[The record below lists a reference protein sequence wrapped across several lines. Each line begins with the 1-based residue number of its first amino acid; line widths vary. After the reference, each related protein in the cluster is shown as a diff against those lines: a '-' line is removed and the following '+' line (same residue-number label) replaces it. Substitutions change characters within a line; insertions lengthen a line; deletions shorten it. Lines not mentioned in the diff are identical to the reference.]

1 MLAAGGAGTRQPPRR
16 GGVAVK
22 EQVSLP
28 LHKHRW
34 TAPWP
39 SSRSCRPNTWLWV
52 RAALTRGSARGRVLR
67 VPLIV
72 PCPTHLG
79 TQARTLS
86 AGCERLVSEND
97 RLCEFAAALRS
108 KLAVFEQLD
117 SLAVRLHTASVSPG
131 AAVEHLPPL
140 LRDADACLAFC
151 SRHPQY
157 AEAQAYGLRFQQLHS
172 RGLAALRG
180 AASALLRR
188 ACAQAAQAAS
198 EAAAAA
204 TAAAV
209 TPAGEGGTVGT
220 PQAAVLPTDAEA
232 AAVNSAL
239 YVRFRAV
246 LGDLVTLLAYPQS
259 RAAAGF
265 GEYVGLMEDVR
276 ALYTESRSALMAPH
290 AAAQVQRLLATCG
303 EDACA
308 LARWGADSLLSL
320 AADEADLWAHVFN
333 DARPGDVLPLM
344 EQLAVP
350 LGDALRLASLRLR
363 DLDSM
368 ADLVEALRSTMVHT
382 NTAASPGAGAAAMR
396 YHPDTAAAALPPL
409 ARALADA
416 RERLAFLAHTYLRQH
431 VAGYTP
437 RPEDA
442 ALILRTAV
450 SPAPGP
456 GAAML
461 YPPVGG
467 ALACL
472 SRLYGAVET
481 DTFGGLA
488 QEAVTA
494 AVAAVHAAAVWAAS
508 SSSEAGRPLD
518 CYLFEASQ
526 LLSLRDQVAPF
537 DAEFVVTQRA
547 LDLSSMRGV
556 VRRILASGGGGKPG
570 DGPLALG
577 GPAPGGLNQAGGPM
591 GAPMRT
597 VEAQLDGRLELE
609 RALKAACEA
618 FILAVTKAAVEPLL
632 SFLAKAAAVR
642 GGAGQ
647 LKAQAFAAPARLT
660 ELVGKCAAT
669 TTEALRDA
677 ASRTRVYLPAPQ
689 VAAVLLRPVKA
700 NIAEAHAQL
709 AALLDEEFSPPEVAA
724 VRLTPPEELRRML
737 DAACEVTAAV

>member
-1 MLAAGGAGTRQPPRR
+1 MSLSQVESLTTRLCTQVDRTLAHFQELQAQHAAVGACRSHARLCSP
-16 GGVAVK
+16 
-22 EQVSLP
+22 
-28 LHKHRW
+28 
-34 TAPWP
+34 APWRAYPAHPLFPP
-39 SSRSCRPNTWLWV
+39 SP
-52 RAALTRGSARGRVLR
+52 A
-67 VPLIV
+67 
-72 PCPTHLG
+72 G

-86 AGCERLVSEND
+86 AGCERLVSEKD

-140 LRDADACLAFC
+140 LRDADACIAFC

-157 AEAQAYGLRFQQLHS
+157 AEAQAYGLRFQQLRS

-188 ACAQAAQAAS
+188 ACAQAAHAAA

-204 TAAAV
+204 AA
-209 TPAGEGGTVGT
+209 PGGGEGG
-220 PQAAVLPTDAEA
+220 AAAGVPTDAEA
-232 AAVNSAL
+232 AAVSSAL

-246 LGDLVTLLAYPQS
+246 LGDLVTLLVYPQS
-259 RAAAGF
+259 RAVGGA

-276 ALYTESRSALMAPH
+276 ALFTESRAALMAPH
-290 AAAQVQRLLATCG
+290 AQAQVQRLLSTCG

-320 AADEADLWAHVFN
+320 AADEADLWAHVFS

-368 ADLVEALRSTMVHT
+368 ADLVEALRSTLAHT
-382 NTAASPGAGAAAMR
+382 NASSTAAPSAGGAAAMR

-437 RPEDA
+437 RPEDM
-442 ALILRTAV
+442 ALILRTAA
-450 SPAPGP
+450 SPPPGP
-456 GAAML
+456 GAGML

-494 AVAAVHAAAVWAAS
+494 AVAAVHGAAVWAAS
-508 SSSEAGRPLD
+508 SAGAEAGRPLD
-518 CYLFEASQ
+518 CHLFEASQ
-526 LLSLRDQVAPF
+526 LLALRDQVAPF

-556 VRRILASGGGGKPG
+556 VRRILASGGKPG
-570 DGPLALG
+570 AGGEGGTSALDGSLSQ
-577 GPAPGGLNQAGGPM
+577 PGGTM

-632 SFLAKAAAVR
+632 GFLAKAAAVR

-647 LKAQAFAAPARLT
+647 LKAQAFAAPARVG
-660 ELVGKCAAT
+660 ELVVKCAAT
-669 TTEALRDA
+669 TTDALRDA
-677 ASRTRVYLPAPQ
+677 TARTRVYLPAPQ

-709 AALLDEEFSPPEVAA
+709 AALLDAEFAPAEVAV

-737 DAACEVTAAV
+737 DAACEVGGAV

>member
-1 MLAAGGAGTRQPPRR
+1 
-16 GGVAVK
+16 VF
-22 EQVSLP
+22 
-28 LHKHRW
+28 
-34 TAPWP
+34 AP
-39 SSRSCRPNTWLWV
+39 
-52 RAALTRGSARGRVLR
+52 
-67 VPLIV
+67 
-72 PCPTHLG
+72 G

-86 AGCERLVSEND
+86 AGCERLVSEKD

-108 KLAVFEQLD
+108 RLAVFEQLD

-188 ACAQAAQAAS
+188 ACAQAAQAAA
-198 EAAAAA
+198 EAAAA
-204 TAAAV
+204 TAAAAP
-209 TPAGEGGTVGT
+209 PAGEGGTDG
-220 PQAAVLPTDAEA
+220 AAAPVLATDAEA

-265 GEYVGLMEDVR
+265 GEYMGLMEDVR
-276 ALYTESRSALMAPH
+276 ALYTESRAALMAPH
-290 AAAQVQRLLATCG
+290 AASQVQRLLSTCG

-308 LARWGADSLLSL
+308 LARWGADGLLSL

-368 ADLVEALRSTMVHT
+368 ADLVEALRSTLVHT

-437 RPEDA
+437 RPEDT
-442 ALILRTAV
+442 ALILRTAS

-461 YPPVGG
+461 YPPVSG

-494 AVAAVHAAAVWAAS
+494 AVAAVHAAAVWAAGS
-508 SSSEAGRPLD
+508 SHETGRPLD
-518 CYLFEASQ
+518 CHLFEASQ

-556 VRRILASGGGGKPG
+556 VRRILASGGGGQPG
-570 DGPLALG
+570 DSMSALG
-577 GPAPGGLNQAGGPM
+577 GAAPGGLNQPGGPM

-597 VEAQLDGRLELE
+597 VEAQLD
-609 RALKAACEA
+609 
-618 FILAVTKAAVEPLL
+618 
-632 SFLAKAAAVR
+632 
-642 GGAGQ
+642 
-647 LKAQAFAAPARLT
+647 
-660 ELVGKCAAT
+660 
-669 TTEALRDA
+669 DA
-677 ASRTRVYLPAPQ
+677 ADSTHSTRCVLDGGMCRHPVWCTLQAEVWYMLGFHHTDTAKPTRDLP
-689 VAAVLLRPVKA
+689 
-700 NIAEAHAQL
+700 
-709 AALLDEEFSPPEVAA
+709 
-724 VRLTPPEELRRML
+724 
-737 DAACEVTAAV
+737 